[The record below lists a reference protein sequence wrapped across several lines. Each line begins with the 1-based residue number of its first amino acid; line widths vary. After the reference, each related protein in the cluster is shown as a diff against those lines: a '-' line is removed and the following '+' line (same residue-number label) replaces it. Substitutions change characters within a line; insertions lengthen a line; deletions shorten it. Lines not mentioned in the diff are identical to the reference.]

1 MAGNVPGRWQDQAVM
16 IDETVA
22 ARPGVVKG
30 IWRTSLRAA
39 PQDRVLSDGEWGQ
52 IATGYI
58 SAMGLTEH
66 PWTATR
72 HGEDHIH
79 LTVSRVSW
87 AGTVAS
93 LSHDFTKAQTACR
106 SIEVAHQLIDASARY
121 DRARPQIS
129 HGERERGQRLAAQTA
144 DRAAAPGR
152 DGSSEGS
159 RQLLGGGERERLREL
174 VGTAT
179 ALAAASG
186 RGREGFEEHLTRSG
200 VLFRANV
207 ASTGRVSGYS
217 YGLDGHVDAGGTQVF
232 FKGSQLGKDYTWAAT
247 SALLTQPGEQ
257 PSGKPAIGVAL
268 KEGQGPVP
276 EPVRET
282 GSKPGQ
288 TPTQNPAH
296 GLGEQSQR
304 ERLLVEHHAVVAHR
318 QQLTRDR
325 ITAQSSHRG
334 ALSAL
339 EAARRALEVA
349 SRSHREASAD
359 WQQLAREVER
369 TAVAVATAI
378 AAGQELS
385 AARRAREQLA
395 APWAVLGGRPT
406 AAAQRAAVLLE
417 AQRAQEDAQAREVAG
432 RARMTHAEG
441 AVGAARQQV
450 TAAQA
455 EADRTGQ
462 VAAQA
467 AVREQ
472 RATGQL
478 TAWEVE
484 QAQHAPPSP
493 LQQALDRARGHHPG
507 AGQPGP
513 WRQPPGPSRG
523 SGPSR

>member
-1 MAGNVPGRWQDQAVM
+1 MDARTVAGNVPGGWQDQAVM

-39 PQDRVLSDGEWGQ
+39 PQDRVLPDAEWGR
-52 IATGYI
+52 IATGYVA
-58 SAMGLTEH
+58 AMGLTEH

-87 AGTVAS
+87 SGTVAS
-93 LSHDFTKAQTACR
+93 LSHDFAKAQSACR
-106 SIEVAHQLIDASARY
+106 SIEVAHQLVDASTRY

-129 HGERERGQRLAAQTA
+129 HGERERAQRLATQAVV
-144 DRAAAPGR
+144 G
-152 DGSSEGS
+152 GSSHSTQPLAGS
-159 RQLLGGGERERLREL
+159 ERERLREL

-179 ALAAASG
+179 ELAAASG
-186 RGREGFEEHLTRSG
+186 KGREGFEEHLGRSG

-217 YGLDGHVDAGGTQVF
+217 YGLAGHVDAGGTQVF

-247 SALLTQPGEQ
+247 SALLTQSGEQ
-257 PSGKPAIGVAL
+257 LSGKPAIGAAL
-268 KEGQGPVP
+268 QVGQGPAP
-276 EPVRET
+276 KPAREPARE
-282 GSKPGQ
+282 PGQ
-288 TPTQNPAH
+288 TPAQNPAH
-296 GLGEQSQR
+296 GLGEQSHR
-304 ERLLVEHHAVVAHR
+304 ERLLVEHHAVVAQR

-339 EAARRALEVA
+339 GAAGRALEVA
-349 SRSHREASAD
+349 SRSHREASAE
-359 WQQLAREVER
+359 WHQLAREVER

-385 AARRAREQLA
+385 AVRRAREQLA

-406 AAAQRAAVLLE
+406 AAAQRAAAVLE
-417 AQRAQEDAQAREVAG
+417 AQRAQENAQAREVAG

-441 AVGAARQQV
+441 ALGAARQQV

-523 SGPSR
+523 TRPSR